1 MFQKIG
7 SDVISRIL
15 DAVGFGA
22 LNLDRLYRVNKIAG
36 KDEEAYITE
45 LNESCG
51 GSAANTIIGLARLGL
66 ATGFLGKVA
75 SDREGD
81 LLLEN
86 LKKEGVDSDGVI
98 QSHHGRSGNVQ
109 GFVDT
114 EGERAL
120 YVDPGVND
128 EITSQEI
135 DLEYLSN
142 TRLIHLTSFVG
153 KTIQIQKELLDSIP
167 SNVTVSTDPGMIYAQ
182 KGIKTMKELLN
193 RTDILLLNQKE
204 LELMTPHI
212 NPEPEKIKSLLDFGI
227 KVIVVKQG
235 EKGCMVTDGDESYFM
250 EALNVECQDTTGAG
264 DAFNS
269 GFLFGYLRGKSIEK
283 SAIIGN
289 FVASCCVKEPG
300 ATSGLPSLSEIIS
313 VYSGEIK

>member
-1 MFQKIG
+1 
-7 SDVISRIL
+7 
-15 DAVGFGA
+15 
-22 LNLDRLYRVNKIAG
+22 LDRLYQVNKIAG
-36 KDEEAYITE
+36 KDEEAYITD

-51 GSAANTIIGLARLGL
+51 GSAANTIIGMARLGL

-86 LKKEGVDSDGVI
+86 LKKEGVDTGGLI
-98 QSHHGRSGNVQ
+98 KSHHGRSGTVQ

-128 EITSQEI
+128 GITSQEI
-135 DLEYLSN
+135 NPEYISN
-142 TRLIHLTSFVG
+142 TRLIHFTSFVG
-153 KTIQIQKELLDSIP
+153 KSIQVQKELLDAIP
-167 SNVTVSTDPGMIYAQ
+167 SQVTVSMDPGMIYAQ
-182 KGIKTMKELLN
+182 KGIKTIEALLN

-212 NPEPEKIKSLLDFGI
+212 KIDNKIKSLFDFGI
-227 KVIVVKQG
+227 KIIVVKQG
-235 EKGCMVTDGDESYFM
+235 EKGCIVTDDDESHFL
-250 EALNVECQDTTGAG
+250 EAFNVDCQDTTGAG

-269 GFLFGYLRGKSIEK
+269 GFLYGYLRGKSMER

-313 VYSGEIK
+313 VYGGEIK

>member
-1 MFQKIG
+1 M
-7 SDVISRIL
+7 
-15 DAVGFGA
+15 
-22 LNLDRLYRVNKIAG
+22 DRLYQVNKIAG
-36 KDEEAYITE
+36 KDEEAYITD

-51 GSAANTIIGLARLGL
+51 GSAANTIIGMARLGL

-86 LKKEGVDSDGVI
+86 LKKEGVDTGGLI
-98 QSHHGRSGNVQ
+98 KSHHGRSGTVQ

-128 EITSQEI
+128 GITSQEI
-135 DLEYLSN
+135 NPEYISN
-142 TRLIHLTSFVG
+142 TRLIHFTSFVG
-153 KTIQIQKELLDSIP
+153 KSIQVQKELLDAIP
-167 SNVTVSTDPGMIYAQ
+167 SQVTVSMDPGMIYAQ
-182 KGIKTMKELLN
+182 KGIKTIEALLN

-212 NPEPEKIKSLLDFGI
+212 KIDNKIKSLFDFGI
-227 KVIVVKQG
+227 KIIVVKQG
-235 EKGCMVTDGDESYFM
+235 EKGCIVTDDDESHFL
-250 EALNVECQDTTGAG
+250 EAFNVDCQDTTGAG

-269 GFLFGYLRGKSIEK
+269 GFLYGYLRGKSMER

-313 VYSGEIK
+313 VYGGEIK

>member
-1 MFQKIG
+1 MEVVF
-7 SDVISRIL
+7 ISRVL

-36 KDEEAYITE
+36 EDEEAYITE

-51 GSAANTIIGLARLGL
+51 GSAANTIIGMARLGL

-75 SDREGD
+75 RDQEGD

-86 LKKEGVDSDGVI
+86 LKKEGVDTEGVI
-98 QSHHGRSGNVQ
+98 KSHHGRSGTVQ

-128 EITSQEI
+128 EIRSPEI
-135 DLEYLSN
+135 NLEYLSN

-153 KTIQIQKELLDSIP
+153 KSIQVQKELLDAIP
-167 SNVTVSTDPGMIYAQ
+167 PKVTVSMDPGMIYAQ
-182 KGIKTMKELLN
+182 KGIKTIEALLN

-204 LELMTPHI
+204 LELMTPQI
-212 NPEPEKIKSLLDFGI
+212 NQEAEKIQRLLDFGI
-227 KVIVVKQG
+227 KIIVVKQG
-235 EKGCMVTDGDESYFM
+235 ERGCMVTDGDESHFLG
-250 EALNVECQDTTGAG
+250 AFNVNCQDTTGAG

-269 GFLFGYLRGKSIEK
+269 GFLYGFLRGKSLER

-289 FVASCCVKEPG
+289 FVASCCVKAAG
-300 ATSGLPSLSEIIS
+300 ATGGLPSLSEIIS
-313 VYSGEIK
+313 VYGGEIK

>member
-167 SNVTVSTDPGMIYAQ
+167 SNVTVSTDPG
-182 KGIKTMKELLN
+182 
-193 RTDILLLNQKE
+193 
-204 LELMTPHI
+204 
-212 NPEPEKIKSLLDFGI
+212 
-227 KVIVVKQG
+227 
-235 EKGCMVTDGDESYFM
+235 
-250 EALNVECQDTTGAG
+250 
-264 DAFNS
+264 
-269 GFLFGYLRGKSIEK
+269 
-283 SAIIGN
+283 
-289 FVASCCVKEPG
+289 
-300 ATSGLPSLSEIIS
+300 
-313 VYSGEIK
+313 

>member
-1 MFQKIG
+1 M
-7 SDVISRIL
+7 
-15 DAVGFGA
+15 
-22 LNLDRLYRVNKIAG
+22 DRLYQVNKIAG
-36 KDEEAYITE
+36 KDEEAYITD

-51 GSAANTIIGLARLGL
+51 GSAANTIIGMARLGL

-86 LKKEGVDSDGVI
+86 LKKEGVDTGGLI
-98 QSHHGRSGNVQ
+98 KSHHGRSGTVQ

-128 EITSQEI
+128 GITSQEI
-135 DLEYLSN
+135 NPEYISN
-142 TRLIHLTSFVG
+142 TRLIHFTSFVG
-153 KTIQIQKELLDSIP
+153 KSIQVQKELLDAIP
-167 SNVTVSTDPGMIYAQ
+167 SQVTVSMDPGMIYAQ
-182 KGIKTMKELLN
+182 KGIKTIEALLN

-212 NPEPEKIKSLLDFGI
+212 KIDNKIKSLFDFGI
-227 KVIVVKQG
+227 KIIVVKQG
-235 EKGCMVTDGDESYFM
+235 EKGCIVTDDDESHFL
-250 EALNVECQDTTGAG
+250 EALNVDCQDTTGAG

-269 GFLFGYLRGKSIEK
+269 GFLYGYLRGKSMER

-313 VYSGEIK
+313 VYGGEIK

>member
-1 MFQKIG
+1 M
-7 SDVISRIL
+7 
-15 DAVGFGA
+15 GFGA

-36 KDEEAYITE
+36 EDEEAYITD

-51 GSAANTIIGLARLGL
+51 GSAANTIIGMARLGL
-66 ATGFLGKVA
+66 ATGFLGKLA
-75 SDREGD
+75 GDREGD

-86 LKKEGVDSDGVI
+86 LKKEGVDSEGVI
-98 QSHHGRSGNVQ
+98 KCQHGRSGTVQ

-114 EGERAL
+114 KGERAL

-128 EITSQEI
+128 EITSDEI
-135 DLEYLSN
+135 SLEYISN

-153 KTIQIQKELLDSIP
+153 KSIQVQKELLELIS
-167 SNVTVSTDPGMIYAQ
+167 SKVTVSMDPGMIYAV
-182 KGIKTMKELLN
+182 KGIKTINELLN

-204 LELMTPHI
+204 LEIMTPHI
-212 NPEPEKIKSLLDFGI
+212 NQEQEKIQSLLDFGI
-227 KVIVVKQG
+227 KIIVVKQG
-235 EKGCMVTDGDESYFM
+235 ELGCMVTDGDESHFL

-269 GFLFGYLRGKSIEK
+269 GFLYGYLRGKSIER

-289 FVASCCVKEPG
+289 FVASCCVRESG
-300 ATSGLPSLSEIIS
+300 ATNGLPSLSEIIS
-313 VYSGEIK
+313 VHGGEIK

>member
-1 MFQKIG
+1 M
-7 SDVISRIL
+7 
-15 DAVGFGA
+15 
-22 LNLDRLYRVNKIAG
+22 DRLYQVNKIAG
-36 KDEEAYITE
+36 KDEEAYITD

-51 GSAANTIIGLARLGL
+51 GSAANTIIGMARLGL

-86 LKKEGVDSDGVI
+86 LKKEGVDTGGLI
-98 QSHHGRSGNVQ
+98 KSHHGRSGTVQ

-128 EITSQEI
+128 GITSQEI
-135 DLEYLSN
+135 NPEYISN
-142 TRLIHLTSFVG
+142 TRLIHFTSFVG
-153 KTIQIQKELLDSIP
+153 KSIQVQKELLDAIP
-167 SNVTVSTDPGMIYAQ
+167 SHVTVSMDPGMIYAQ
-182 KGIKTMKELLN
+182 KGIKTIEALLN

-212 NPEPEKIKSLLDFGI
+212 KIDNKIKSLFDFGI
-227 KVIVVKQG
+227 KIIVVKQG
-235 EKGCMVTDGDESYFM
+235 EKGCIVTDDDESHFL
-250 EALNVECQDTTGAG
+250 EAFNVDCQDTTGAG

-269 GFLFGYLRGKSIEK
+269 GFLYGYLRGKSMER

-313 VYSGEIK
+313 VYGGEIK

>member
-1 MFQKIG
+1 MEVVF
-7 SDVISRIL
+7 ISRVL

-22 LNLDRLYRVNKIAG
+22 LNLDRLYQVNKIAG
-36 KDEEAYITE
+36 EDEEAYITE

-51 GSAANTIIGLARLGL
+51 GSAANTIIGMARLGL

-86 LKKEGVDSDGVI
+86 LKKEGVDTGGVI
-98 QSHHGRSGNVQ
+98 KSYHGRSGTVQ

-114 EGERAL
+114 EGDRAL

-128 EITSQEI
+128 EIRSQEI
-135 DLEYLSN
+135 NLEYLSN

-153 KTIQIQKELLDSIP
+153 KSIQAQKELLDAIP
-167 SNVTVSTDPGMIYAQ
+167 SKITVSMDPGMIYAQ
-182 KGIKTMKELLN
+182 KGIKTIEALLN

-204 LELMTPHI
+204 LELMTPQI
-212 NPEPEKIKSLLDFGI
+212 NQEEEKIQRLLDFGI
-227 KVIVVKQG
+227 KILVVKQG
-235 EKGCMVTDGDESYFM
+235 ERGCMVTDGDESHFLR
-250 EALNVECQDTTGAG
+250 AFNVNCQDTTGAG

-269 GFLFGYLRGKSIEK
+269 GFLYGFLRGKSLER

-289 FVASCCVKEPG
+289 FVASCCVKAAG

-313 VYSGEIK
+313 VYGGEIK

>member
-1 MFQKIG
+1 M
-7 SDVISRIL
+7 
-15 DAVGFGA
+15 
-22 LNLDRLYRVNKIAG
+22 DRLYRVNKIAG
-36 KDEEAYITE
+36 KDEESYITD

-75 SDREGD
+75 NDREGN

-86 LKKEGVDSDGVI
+86 LKKEGVDTGGVI
-98 QSHHGRSGNVQ
+98 RSHHGRSGTVQ

-120 YVDPGVND
+120 YVDSGVND
-128 EITSQEI
+128 EIKSQEI
-135 DLEYLSN
+135 SQEYLSN
-142 TRLIHLTSFVG
+142 TKLIHLTSFVG
-153 KTIQIQKELLDSIP
+153 KSIQVQKELLDAIP
-167 SNVTVSTDPGMIYAQ
+167 PKITVSMDPGMIYAG

-212 NPEPEKIKSLLDFGI
+212 NQEHEKIESLHDFGI
-227 KVIVVKQG
+227 KIIVVKQG
-235 EKGCMVTDGDESYFM
+235 KKGCLVSDSKESHVKR
-250 EALNVECQDTTGAG
+250 ALNVECQDATGAG

-269 GFLFGYLRGKSIEK
+269 GFLFGYLRGKSIER

-289 FVASCCVKEPG
+289 FVASCCVKKPG

-313 VYSGEIK
+313 VYGGEIK